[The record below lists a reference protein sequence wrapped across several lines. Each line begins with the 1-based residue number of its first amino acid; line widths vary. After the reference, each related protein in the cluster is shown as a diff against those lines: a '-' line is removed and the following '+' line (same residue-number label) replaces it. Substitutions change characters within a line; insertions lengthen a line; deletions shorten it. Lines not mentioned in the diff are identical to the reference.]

1 MNDPWIFQSLEVH
14 FVLYLYVLIMMS
26 HDTSAC
32 FFSFIKL
39 ISLQNA
45 HMSFSI
51 DGYGLDVGGWVWVR
65 TGISHQCYV
74 LSCFV
79 SSSSCCHLCLSALR
93 PLMQALSLGALW
105 CMRPMKCLRALQSLP
120 FFKAWQPHL
129 LQMWFPVLQIHMIIY
144 GHSSWHGNHI
154 ANVIPSL
161 NTHVHLYIHAL
172 HMHHQ

>member
-14 FVLYLYVLIMMS
+14 FVLYLYVLIMIS

-65 TGISHQCYV
+65 TGLSHQCYV
-74 LSCFV
+74 LSLYVLFRH
-79 SSSSCCHLCLSALR
+79 HLVAISVCLH
-93 PLMQALSLGALW
+93 
-105 CMRPMKCLRALQSLP
+105 C
-120 FFKAWQPHL
+120 
-129 LQMWFPVLQIHMIIY
+129 VL
-144 GHSSWHGNHI
+144 
-154 ANVIPSL
+154 
-161 NTHVHLYIHAL
+161 
-172 HMHHQ
+172 